1 MEWDQQ
7 GKIESY
13 NDLIQYRII
22 AEYMKKWLLR
32 QERKGYIVKDGGI
45 IVQHLVTS
53 QSTIYLIWEKI

>member
-1 MEWDQQ
+1 MGPA

-45 IVQHLVTS
+45 IVQHAVTS